1 MKKIVLAFDSFKGSV
16 GSFEIAKAAEKAIQ
30 EELPDCQIIRFPIAD
45 GGEGTTEALCSA
57 LHAQTVSCR
66 VHDPFMKPI
75 DVSYG
80 IVNNG
85 AMAIIEMASACGLP
99 LIDSSRR
106 NPMKTTTYGV
116 GEMVADALKRGCRE
130 FIIGIGGSA
139 TNDAG
144 IGMLKALGARFLDN
158 GNGELEPVGE
168 NLIKVH
174 QIDISQLN
182 PALKESQ
189 LPGAGAAGGMGGG
202 LLPFLNAELQSGI
215 EVILKTLRFEE
226 VVRQADLI
234 LTGEGK
240 LDRQTGMGKA
250 LDGILRVGEK
260 CQVPVIA
267 FGGAVEATEA
277 LNRMG
282 FTAVLPIQPFPVTL
296 EEAMQPEFTK
306 ENIERTV
313 RQVVRIIKQFTK

>member
-99 LIDSSRR
+99 LIDSNRR

-144 IGMLKALGARFLDN
+144 IGMLKALGARFLDS

-182 PALKESQ
+182 PALKESHFTIACDVSN
-189 LPGAGAAGGMGGG
+189 PFFGKEGAAYVYAPQKGGNYVASDKVGQWVAALCTGDKGIYKYGYIAASRCRSSRRNGRRPASVSEYKIALRNRSYIENASFRGGR
-202 LLPFLNAELQSGI
+202 P
-215 EVILKTLRFEE
+215 
-226 VVRQADLI
+226 
-234 LTGEGK
+234 TGRSDTDRRGETGSPDWYGK
-240 LDRQTGMGKA
+240 G
-250 LDGILRVGEK
+250 VGR
-260 CQVPVIA
+260 
-267 FGGAVEATEA
+267 
-277 LNRMG
+277 N
-282 FTAVLPIQPFPVTL
+282 FTC
-296 EEAMQPEFTK
+296 
-306 ENIERTV
+306 R
-313 RQVVRIIKQFTK
+313 

>member
-75 DVSYG
+75 EVSYG

-99 LIDSSRR
+99 LIDSNRR

-144 IGMLKALGARFLDN
+144 IGMLKALGARFLDS
-158 GNGELEPVGE
+158 GNDELEPVGE

-182 PALKESQ
+182 PALKESKFTIACDVSN
-189 LPGAGAAGGMGGG
+189 PFFGEEGAAY
-202 LLPFLNAELQSGI
+202 
-215 EVILKTLRFEE
+215 VY
-226 VVRQADLI
+226 
-234 LTGEGK
+234 
-240 LDRQTGMGKA
+240 
-250 LDGILRVGEK
+250 
-260 CQVPVIA
+260 VPKK
-267 FGGAVEATEA
+267 GQ
-277 LNRMG
+277 LCC
-282 FTAVLPIQPFPVTL
+282 
-296 EEAMQPEFTK
+296 K
-306 ENIERTV
+306 
-313 RQVVRIIKQFTK
+313 

>member
-75 DVSYG
+75 EVSYG

-99 LIDSSRR
+99 LIDSNRR

-144 IGMLKALGARFLDN
+144 IGMLKALGARFLDS

-182 PALKESQ
+182 PALKESHFTIACDVSN
-189 LPGAGAAGGMGGG
+189 PFFGKEGAAYVSVSYTH
-202 LLPFLNAELQSGI
+202 LTLP
-215 EVILKTLRFEE
+215 T
-226 VVRQADLI
+226 
-234 LTGEGK
+234 
-240 LDRQTGMGKA
+240 KA
-250 LDGILRVGEK
+250 
-260 CQVPVIA
+260 
-267 FGGAVEATEA
+267 
-277 LNRMG
+277 
-282 FTAVLPIQPFPVTL
+282 
-296 EEAMQPEFTK
+296 
-306 ENIERTV
+306 
-313 RQVVRIIKQFTK
+313 